1 MVSTV
6 SVPSTDIMLISS
18 SANLLHPREDR
29 DTKELLF
36 VCSSCNN
43 SERHDVACTY
53 RNKLEKA
60 AEETAGVTADV
71 ASDPTVGLPGFCTMC
86 GEAIECALCRQQS
99 RREEVQ
105 DSSGDDSN
113 VS

>member
-1 MVSTV
+1 MVS
-6 SVPSTDIMLISS
+6 PFDICHLTLLTCS
-18 SANLLHPREDR
+18 SANLLHPKEDR

-36 VCSSCNN
+36 VCSSCNS

-53 RNKLEKA
+53 RNKLETA

-86 GEAIECALCRQQS
+86 GEAIQCAVCGS
-99 RREEVQ
+99 PSKREDVSKNSGN
-105 DSSGDDSN
+105 DSSLT
-113 VS
+113 